1 MNLHPKFGHV
11 IFLLFLTGLTSFW
24 ACNPQDNGKDINLP
38 ENHSSAFA
46 GTESCISCHQQEYLS
61 WKGSHHDQAMK
72 MADSVT
78 VLGNFDNA
86 TFVHKKITTRFFK
99 KGNDFYVNTPGQ
111 DGKPHDYKI
120 IYTFGFFPLQ
130 QYIVSFPNG
139 AYQCLDIAWDSK
151 DHQWF
156 HLQPDMNLQPDE
168 WIHWTGGGMR
178 WNTACADCHSTDLR
192 KNFDDA
198 SNTFNTTF
206 SEINVACEA
215 CHGPAGFHVGYYKK
229 TGDTLGGKIPK
240 LKMNSSLPSK
250 NLVDE
255 CARCHSRRGQL
266 TAYYDYTGNFL
277 DHYDPQLITQGLYEA
292 DGQILDEDYVYGSFT
307 QSKMYHNG
315 VSCRD
320 CHDVHS
326 LKLKKP
332 GNALCLECHT
342 TKDYNSP
349 THHFHQADTEAS
361 QCINCHMTGRYYM
374 GNDFR
379 RDHSFRV
386 PRPDQTVAY
395 GTPNACNNCH
405 IDQSAQWAS
414 NFIVEKYG
422 RKRPEHFSDLLLSGQ
437 NGNRGAL
444 KQLIG
449 DTQYPDIARAT
460 ALNYFAAGLIP
471 EDMDEIRLFLKDSSA
486 LVRKEAVNALNG
498 TGGNFTSLL
507 LPLLK
512 DESRLVRIAAARNM
526 VMSGT
531 AEADI
536 DGFEAAHQEYLNSL
550 KINADFA
557 TGQQNLALYY
567 EAKGETNQA
576 IAAYRKAINK
586 DGFFNPARMNL
597 ALLLYRNGMVK
608 EAEALYLKV
617 TEQEP
622 DFSYAFYMLGL
633 LYNETGNRE
642 KAKEY
647 MQKSCSKN
655 PPNLRAFYN
664 YALLLQQ
671 EKSNQSSVDI
681 LNKGLEIFPENEQL
695 LYVKLLGEMKLDQKK
710 EALKTCQ
717 LLLKISPD
725 NTEYRQVLQR
735 LTGR

>member
-1 MNLHPKFGHV
+1 MNLHPKFYHF
-11 IFLLFLTGLTSFW
+11 IFLLFLMDLTSFW
-24 ACNPQDNGKDINLP
+24 ACNPQDNAKNLHLP
-38 ENHSSAFA
+38 ENHSSSFA
-46 GTESCISCHQQEYLS
+46 GTKSCISCHQQEYLS
-61 WKGSHHDQAMK
+61 WKDSHHDQAMK
-72 MADSVT
+72 TADSVS
-78 VLGNFDNA
+78 VLGDFDNS
-86 TFVHKKITTRFFK
+86 TFTHQKVTTRFFK
-99 KGNDFYVNTPGQ
+99 KGNDFYVNTTGK
-111 DGKPHDYKI
+111 DGLLHDYKI
-120 IYTFGFFPLQ
+120 IYTFGFYPLQ
-130 QYIVSFPNG
+130 QYIVAFPDG

-151 DHQWF
+151 DNKWF
-156 HLQPDMNLQPDE
+156 HLQPHMELQPDE

-192 KNFDDA
+192 KNFDEA
-198 SNTFNTTF
+198 SNAFNTTF

-215 CHGPAGFHVGYYKK
+215 CHGPAGFHVDYYEK

-240 LKMNSSLPSK
+240 LKMNSSLPSE
-250 NLVDE
+250 NLVDG

-266 TAYYDYTGNFL
+266 TAYYDYTGNFS

-326 LKLKKP
+326 LKLKKT
-332 GNALCLECHT
+332 GNALCLDCHT

-349 THHFHQADTEAS
+349 THHFHQAGTEAS
-361 QCINCHMTGRYYM
+361 QCINCHMTGRFYM

-379 RDHSFRV
+379 RDHSFRI
-386 PRPDQTVAY
+386 PRPDQTVAF

-405 IDQSAQWAS
+405 DDKSAQWAS
-414 NFIVEKYG
+414 HFIVEKYG
-422 RKRPEHFSDLLLSGQ
+422 TKRPEHFSDLLLSGQ

-444 KQLIG
+444 KQLIR
-449 DTQYPDIARAT
+449 DTKYPDIARAT
-460 ALNYFAAGLIP
+460 ALNYFAASLTP
-471 EDMDEIRLFLKDSSA
+471 EDIDEIRLFLKDNSA

-498 TGGNFTSLL
+498 TGGNFNSLL

-526 VMSGT
+526 VISGT
-531 AEADI
+531 AGANM

-550 KINADFA
+550 KNNADFA
-557 TGQQNLALYY
+557 SGQQNLALYY
-567 EAKGETNQA
+567 EAKGETNEA
-576 IAAYRKAINK
+576 IAAYRKAISK

-597 ALLLYRNGMVK
+597 ALLLYRNGKVK
-608 EAEALYLKV
+608 EAEALYLEV
-617 TEQEP
+617 TALEP

-633 LYNETGNRE
+633 LYNETGSSE

-664 YALLLQQ
+664 YGLLLQQ
-671 EKSNQSSVDI
+671 EKSYQSSVDL

-695 LYVKLLGEMKLDQKK
+695 LYVKLLGEMKLDRNK

-725 NTEYRQVLQR
+725 HTEYRQLLQK
-735 LTGR
+735 LTGQ